1 MNLEDYKK
9 LENLK
14 AYEALLF
21 ELLNVS
27 GYAGVMP
34 DGRIVDRRYYPEATP
49 IQKNSIFG
57 TSKPKTNEELRNN
70 K

>member
-1 MNLEDYKK
+1 MNLEQYKK
-9 LENLK
+9 LEKLK
-14 AYEALLF
+14 AYEALWF
-21 ELLNVS
+21 ELLNAS
-27 GYAGVMP
+27 GFAGVLP